1 MKTIVIKTIPQSK
14 QRYPT
19 VGDYWRDPDGTL
31 QIRVSEMGNTDY
43 EALVALHELIE
54 IILTEKKGIKE
65 PDIMAF
71 DVQFEKER
79 EEGLHAEDDEPG
91 EAPNSPY
98 RKEHVL
104 AECLERVVANEL
116 GVIWDEYGK
125 TVMAL

>member
-1 MKTIVIKTIPQSK
+1 MKNIVIKTIPQSEH
-14 QRYPT
+14 RYPT

-65 PDIMAF
+65 EDIMAF

-79 EEGLHAEDDEPG
+79 EEGLHSEDAEPG
-91 EAPNSPY
+91 EDPKSPY

-104 AECLERVVANEL
+104 AECLERVVGNEL
-116 GVIWDEYGK
+116 GVIWDDYAK
-125 TVMAL
+125 TVMSL

>member
-1 MKTIVIKTIPQSK
+1 MKTIVIKTIPQSE

-79 EEGLHAEDDEPG
+79 EKGLHGEDDEPG

-125 TVMAL
+125 TVMEL

>member
-1 MKTIVIKTIPQSK
+1 MNTIVIKTIPKSEH
-14 QRYPT
+14 RYPT

-31 QIRVSEMGNTDY
+31 QIRVSEMGNKDY

-79 EEGLHAEDDEPG
+79 EEGLHGEDDEPG

-125 TVMAL
+125 TVMSL